1 MGISLIGIP
10 IIHCTPGT
18 RPVLATTTC
27 IGTDSARTV
36 AVLAGATTHIVAGG
50 DTEYDNPPD
59 CY

>member
-27 IGTDSARTV
+27 IGTDSARTGE
-36 AVLAGATTHIVAGG
+36 VLAAATTRIVAGG
-50 DTEYDNPPD
+50 GIKG
-59 CY
+59 